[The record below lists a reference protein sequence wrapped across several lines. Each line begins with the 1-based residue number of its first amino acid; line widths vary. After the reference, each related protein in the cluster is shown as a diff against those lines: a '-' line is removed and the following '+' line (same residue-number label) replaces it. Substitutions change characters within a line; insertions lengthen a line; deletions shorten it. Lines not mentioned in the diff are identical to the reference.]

1 MYKQSA
7 VLLIK
12 EVSIFH
18 LGPVPVLLLLPPYWR
33 VVALDPGLDVGAL
46 LLARLD
52 HARRVRGVRAAQV
65 EVVRA
70 LDTVAVSSEQ
80 LYFVPGGSSVYCV
93 MT

>member
-18 LGPVPVLLLLPPYWR
+18 LGPVVLLPLPPYWR
-33 VVALDPGLDVGAL
+33 VVALDPGLDVGSL

>member
-1 MYKQSA
+1 M
-7 VLLIK
+7 VLIK

-18 LGPVPVLLLLPPYWR
+18 LGPVVLLPLSPYWR

-65 EVVRA
+65 QVVRA

-80 LYFVPGGSSVYCV
+80 LYFVPGGSVYCV
-93 MT
+93 

>member
-18 LGPVPVLLLLPPYWR
+18 LGPVVLLPLPPYWR

-80 LYFVPGGSSVYCV
+80 LYFVPGGGSVYCV

>member
-18 LGPVPVLLLLPPYWR
+18 LGPVVLLPLPPYWR

-70 LDTVAVSSEQ
+70 LDTVGVSSEQ
-80 LYFVPGGSSVYCV
+80 LYFVPGGSSVYYV

>member
-1 MYKQSA
+1 M
-7 VLLIK
+7 VLIK

-18 LGPVPVLLLLPPYWR
+18 LGPVVLLPLPPYWR

-65 EVVRA
+65 QVVRA

-80 LYFVPGGSSVYCV
+80 LYFVPGGSVYCV
-93 MT
+93 

>member
-7 VLLIK
+7 VLLIE

-18 LGPVPVLLLLPPYWR
+18 LGPVVLLPLPPYWR

-70 LDTVAVSSEQ
+70 LDTVGVSSEQ

>member
-1 MYKQSA
+1 M
-7 VLLIK
+7 VLIK
-12 EVSIFH
+12 DVSIFH
-18 LGPVPVLLLLPPYWR
+18 LGPVVLLPLPPYWR

-65 EVVRA
+65 QVVRA

-80 LYFVPGGSSVYCV
+80 LYFVPGGSVYCV
-93 MT
+93 

>member
-18 LGPVPVLLLLPPYWR
+18 LGPVVLLPLPPYWR

-52 HARRVRGVRAAQV
+52 HASRVRGVRAAQV

-70 LDTVAVSSEQ
+70 LDTVVVGNEQ
-80 LYFVPGGSSVYCV
+80 LYFVPGGSSVYYV

>member
-18 LGPVPVLLLLPPYWR
+18 LGPVVLLSLPPYWR

-70 LDTVAVSSEQ
+70 LDTVRVSSEQ
-80 LYFVPGGSSVYCV
+80 LYFVPGGSSVYYV

>member
-18 LGPVPVLLLLPPYWR
+18 LGPVVLLPLPPYWR

-70 LDTVAVSSEQ
+70 LDTVGVSGEQ
-80 LYFVPGGSSVYCV
+80 LYFVPGGSSVYYV

>member
-18 LGPVPVLLLLPPYWR
+18 LGPVVLLPLPPYWR

-52 HARRVRGVRAAQV
+52 HARRVRGVRAPQV

-70 LDTVAVSSEQ
+70 LDTVGVSGEQ

>member
-18 LGPVPVLLLLPPYWR
+18 LGPVVLLPLPPYWR

-70 LDTVAVSSEQ
+70 LDTVGVSGEQ
-80 LYFVPGGSSVYCV
+80 LYFVPGGGSVYCV

>member
-18 LGPVPVLLLLPPYWR
+18 LGPVVLLPLPPYWR

-70 LDTVAVSSEQ
+70 LITVGVSSEQ

>member
-1 MYKQSA
+1 M
-7 VLLIK
+7 VLIK

-18 LGPVPVLLLLPPYWR
+18 LGPVVLLPLPPYWR

-65 EVVRA
+65 QVVRA
-70 LDTVAVSSEQ
+70 LDTVGVSSEQ
-80 LYFVPGGSSVYCV
+80 LYFVPGGSVYCV
-93 MT
+93 

>member
-18 LGPVPVLLLLPPYWR
+18 LGPVVLLPLPPYWR

-52 HARRVRGVRAAQV
+52 HARRVRGVRAPQV
-65 EVVRA
+65 EVVHA
-70 LDTVAVSSEQ
+70 LDTVGVSGEQ

>member
-18 LGPVPVLLLLPPYWR
+18 LGPVVPLLLPPYWR
-33 VVALDPGLDVGAL
+33 VIALDPGLDVGAL

-70 LDTVAVSSEQ
+70 LGTVAVSSEQ
-80 LYFVPGGSSVYCV
+80 LYFVAGGSSVYCV